1 MVMPA
6 LYQSNQDVPDSM
18 LLGNLLTY
26 TLTNMTVSEQDL
38 LDTFTNNNLPQS
50 YVRKISHADAFR
62 RATSSIKNEKV
73 VYTDDNGDQ
82 FDGRINVDEVV
93 NDNMYV
99 KRIVGVRVLNDQ
111 KEEVSYT
118 QLGSIAYD
126 RANDCCTTSLE
137 PTSTQHVTNVSLL
150 FDQVKVRYM
159 TWSTYHNHDTIRNI
173 INRVVCDM
181 HPVALMSTGINKFIP
196 KTSKDT
202 LYALKGVLNDL
213 SQYSD
218 NGYGE
223 NVVEIIPFIDTQE
236 QRDLV
241 NKMYEEEIKETL
253 YNYSMELAEILKKKQ
268 TLSSRQAATYVEK
281 YRELS
286 NKVIDYQGLLGTYTQ
301 NIHDQLQ
308 AAIQLINDNK
318 ES

>member
-1 MVMPA
+1 MPA
-6 LYQSNQDVPDSM
+6 LYQNNQDVPDSM

-38 LDTFTNNNLPQS
+38 LDTFANNNLSQS

-62 RATSSIKNEKV
+62 RATSSIKNTKV
-73 VYTDDNGDQ
+73 TYVDDNNDQ
-82 FDGRINVDEVV
+82 FEGRINVDEVV
-93 NDNMYV
+93 NDNMYI
-99 KRIVGVRVLNDQ
+99 KRIIGVRVLNDQ

-118 QLGSIAYD
+118 QLGSITFD
-126 RANDCCTTSLE
+126 RANDSVSSYLDPSTIASTVGIQSLF
-137 PTSTQHVTNVSLL
+137 N
-150 FDQVKVRYM
+150 QVESRYM

-173 INRVVCDM
+173 INRIVYDM

-202 LYALKGVLNDL
+202 LYALKGVLSDL

-253 YNYSMELAEILKKKQ
+253 YNYSMELSEILKKKQ
-268 TLSSRQAATYVEK
+268 SLSSRQAATYVEK

-286 NKVIDYQGLLGTYTQ
+286 AKVKDYQGLLGTYTQ

-308 AAIQLINDNK
+308 AAFQLIDDNK

>member
-1 MVMPA
+1 
-6 LYQSNQDVPDSM
+6 
-18 LLGNLLTY
+18 
-26 TLTNMTVSEQDL
+26 
-38 LDTFTNNNLPQS
+38 
-50 YVRKISHADAFR
+50 
-62 RATSSIKNEKV
+62 
-73 VYTDDNGDQ
+73 
-82 FDGRINVDEVV
+82 
-93 NDNMYV
+93 
-99 KRIVGVRVLNDQ
+99 
-111 KEEVSYT
+111 
-118 QLGSIAYD
+118 
-126 RANDCCTTSLE
+126 
-137 PTSTQHVTNVSLL
+137 
-150 FDQVKVRYM
+150 M

-173 INRVVCDM
+173 INRIVYDM

-202 LYALKGVLNDL
+202 LYALKGVLSDL

-253 YNYSMELAEILKKKQ
+253 YNYSMELSEILKKKQ
-268 TLSSRQAATYVEK
+268 SLSSRQAATYVEK

-286 NKVIDYQGLLGTYTQ
+286 AKVKDYQGLLGTYTQ

-308 AAIQLINDNK
+308 AAFQLIDDNK

>member
-1 MVMPA
+1 MPA

-38 LDTFTNNNLPQS
+38 LDTFANNNLSQS

-118 QLGSIAYD
+118 QLGAITYD
-126 RANDCCTTSLE
+126 RANDCCVTYLE
-137 PTSTQHVTNVSLL
+137 PTSTHYVANISFL
-150 FDQVKVRYM
+150 FNQVETRYM

-173 INRVVCDM
+173 INRIVYDM

-202 LYALKGVLNDL
+202 LYALKGVLGDL

-253 YNYSMELAEILKKKQ
+253 YNYSMELSEILKKKQ
-268 TLSSRQAATYVEK
+268 SLSSRQAATYVEK

-286 NKVIDYQGLLGTYTQ
+286 AKVKDYQGLLGTYTQ

-308 AAIQLINDNK
+308 AAFQLIDDNK